1 MKKTTTLKEKV
12 ALVWTIPLVA
22 IVVVA
27 FALITAILYL
37 SLYLMNIT
45 GTTGAAL
52 YIFDKVRL
60 TLTDIKLKN
69 LIRKDEK
76 LYKFGSSKLKKDED
90 TASIAD

>member
-60 TLTDIKLKN
+60 TLTDI
-69 LIRKDEK
+69 I
-76 LYKFGSSKLKKDED
+76 
-90 TASIAD
+90 